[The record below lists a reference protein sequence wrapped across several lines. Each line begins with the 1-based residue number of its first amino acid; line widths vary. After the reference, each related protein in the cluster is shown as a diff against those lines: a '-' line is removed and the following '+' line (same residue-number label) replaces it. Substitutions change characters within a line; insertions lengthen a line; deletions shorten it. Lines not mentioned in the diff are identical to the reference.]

1 VITFTRF
8 LWAVAAGMAL
18 GLIAIFAT
26 RMTGSPTAGWALL
39 VLAFAAAYIGTARA
53 GRL

>member
-1 VITFTRF
+1 MITLTRF

-18 GLIAIFAT
+18 GLVAVFAT
-26 RMTGSPTAGWALL
+26 RMTGTPVAGWVLL
-39 VLAFAAAYIGTARA
+39 IVVFAAAYMGTARA